1 LEQVTYNSPD
11 EEILGYIAAT
21 FTKEYG
27 AELTNA
33 ISVLYMLQDPEIQ
46 EDLLS
51 VINGPESE
59 DPEVLM
65 TSFNSAI
72 TSSID
77 KLFPLFGIVIEPTAS
92 LATKNAIVSALHI
105 LLDVEDVVPYIR
117 ILETDLTPLEKVV
130 KLVTYFSQVSE
141 IELHET
147 IVDVDAMLIH
157 RLRISLES
165 REENN
170 DDAEVDIKQI
180 ENFKAF
186 CQYLGRD
193 HLGARLVEGGIRIG
207 MPMAVYMPFVAKL
220 FEEAGDLD
228 VAKDLLGFY
237 LICSDTWEA
246 PVETFRRDSEI
257 ILKNYKNF
265 LAVETS
271 MRSMLQGFEQYKRSL
286 NESL

>member
-1 LEQVTYNSPD
+1 MEQVTYNSPD

-72 TSSID
+72 TSHID

-147 IVDVDAMLIH
+147 IVDVDAILIH

>member
-1 LEQVTYNSPD
+1 MEQVTYNSPD

-27 AELTNA
+27 AELSNA

-59 DPEVLM
+59 DPELLM
-65 TSFNSAI
+65 SSFNSTIA
-72 TSSID
+72 THID
-77 KLFPLFGIVIEPTAS
+77 KLFPIFGIVVEPNAS
-92 LATKNAIVSALHI
+92 LATKNAIISALHV
-105 LLDVEDVVPYIR
+105 LLDAEDVVPYIR

-130 KLVTYFSQVSE
+130 TLVSYFSQVSE
-141 IELHET
+141 IELHEA
-147 IVDVDAMLIH
+147 IMDVDAMLIH

-165 REENN
+165 REESS
-170 DDAEVDIKQI
+170 DDTEVNVKQI

-193 HLGARLVEGGIRIG
+193 HLGARLVEGGIRFG

-220 FEEAGDLD
+220 FEEASDINVG
-228 VAKDLLGFY
+228 KDLLGFY
-237 LICSDTWEA
+237 LICSDAWES

-271 MRSMLQGFEQYKRSL
+271 MRSMVQGFEQYKRSL